1 MADLLT
7 AGSTA
12 RIAWDN
18 CLKAR
23 QAAALIVAQVATR
36 GDFANRWQSLESD
49 ADLLA
54 QAIANNGNVGTM
66 VLAPSQAYDTALAL
80 HARYF
85 ALAGE
90 AASIL
95 GTPNTVPPPVNVDG
109 VIVRTAQSAFSSLL
123 SLAIVGAAGY
133 FLYKWVTK
141 QEDYPRHLAPRYAGG
156 SRRL

>member
-1 MADLLT
+1 MADFLT
-7 AGSTA
+7 VGSTA

-23 QAAALIVAQVATR
+23 QIAASIVAQVATR

-54 QAIANNGNVGTM
+54 QAIANNGNVGTSI
-66 VLAPSQAYDTALAL
+66 LSPAQAYDAALAL

-90 AASIL
+90 AATIL
-95 GTPNTVPPPVNVDG
+95 DVPNTVPPPVSVDG
-109 VIVRTAQSAFSSLL
+109 VIVRTAESAFSTLL

-133 FLYKWVTK
+133 FLYKWATK